1 MKLKKYERKTE
12 ERKKENNMSNFDYDK
27 IKDMEYDPDRGRYVG
42 KSTISNEIAKNLK
55 NPS

>member
-12 ERKKENNMSNFDYDK
+12 ERKKENNMSDFDYDK